1 MFAQGTTCSLKRIAQ
16 TVTIMPRKIAGA
28 AIRLKLIPHD
38 FMAVISLELL
48 SRPKV
53 RSVAKSI
60 DIGNV
65 HMMILGKP

>member
-1 MFAQGTTCSLKRIAQ
+1 M
-16 TVTIMPRKIAGA
+16 
-28 AIRLKLIPHD
+28 RLKLIPHD

-48 SRPKV
+48 SRPNV